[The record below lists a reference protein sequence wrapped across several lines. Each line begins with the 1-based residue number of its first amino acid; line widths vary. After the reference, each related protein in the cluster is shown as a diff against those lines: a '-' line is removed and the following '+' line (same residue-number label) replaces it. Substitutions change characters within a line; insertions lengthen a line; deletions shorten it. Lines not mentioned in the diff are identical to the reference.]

1 MPRLNIPPSVS
12 ILGHNRTDAPPR
24 RRMWHIPYCHAM
36 NQTVLTIRTPQDFD
50 FTTTLYSH
58 GWCTLPPFS
67 VNATA
72 RTLERVIS
80 LPSGKLALCA
90 VSERS
95 DSLRT
100 VTFSSSP
107 LSPSERS
114 AVRRAVSRCFRLSD
128 DLSSF
133 HHSIASDPA
142 YGWIAQRRAGR
153 LLRSPTVFEDL
164 VKMIC
169 TTNCSWALTT
179 AMVRNLCNSLGR
191 SFGGVHRAFPSPAAI
206 AASSEAYLRARV
218 KAGYRASYLLELARS
233 VDSGRI
239 DPEQWLDPSIPASD
253 VYAHLRRIKGVGDYA
268 AGNMLKLL
276 GRYEYLGLDSW
287 VRAQYARLHHGG
299 RRVKDSTIAKRYLSF
314 GEWRGLLFWL
324 EMTREWYD
332 SKFPL
337 VE

>member
-1 MPRLNIPPSVS
+1 
-12 ILGHNRTDAPPR
+12 
-24 RRMWHIPYCHAM
+24 M

-50 FTTTLYSH
+50 FTTTVFSH

-67 VNATA
+67 VDSTA
-72 RTLERVIS
+72 RSLERLIS
-80 LPSGKLALCA
+80 LPSGKLALCT
-90 VSERS
+90 VSEGS
-95 DSLRT
+95 ESLRT
-100 VTFSSSP
+100 VTQTNSP
-107 LSPSERS
+107 LSPSDRI
-114 AVRRAVSRCFRLSD
+114 AVRRVVSRCFRLGD
-128 DLSSF
+128 DLSPF
-133 HHSIASDPA
+133 HQSVATDPV
-142 YGWIAQRRAGR
+142 YGWIAERRAGR

-191 SFGGVHRAFPSPAAI
+191 SFGGQRRAFPSPGAI
-206 AASSEAYLRARV
+206 AASSERFLRARV
-218 KAGYRASYLLELARS
+218 KAGYRAPYLLELARS
-233 VDSGRI
+233 VDSGTI
-239 DPEQWLDPSIPASD
+239 NPEQWLDPSIPTSEI
-253 VYAHLRRIKGVGDYA
+253 YAHLRRIKGVGDYA
-268 AGNMLKLL
+268 AGNTLKLL

-299 RRVKDSTIAKRYLSF
+299 RKVKDSTIARQYRPF
-314 GEWRGLLFWL
+314 GAWRGLLFWL

>member
-1 MPRLNIPPSVS
+1 MK
-12 ILGHNRTDAPPR
+12 
-24 RRMWHIPYCHAM
+24 
-36 NQTVLTIRTPQDFD
+36 QTILTIRTPQDFD

-67 VNATA
+67 VDGLA
-72 RTLERVIS
+72 RTLERLIC
-80 LPSGKLALCA
+80 LPSGKLALCTI
-90 VSERS
+90 SEGS
-95 DSLRT
+95 GSLRT
-100 VTFSSSP
+100 LARSMMP
-107 LSPSERS
+107 LSPSDRI
-114 AVRRAVSRCFRLSD
+114 AVRRVVSRCFRLGD
-128 DLSSF
+128 DLSPF
-133 HHSIASDPA
+133 HRAVASDPA
-142 YGWIAQRRAGR
+142 YAWIAERRAGR

-179 AMVRNLCNSLGR
+179 AMVRNLCNGLGR
-191 SFGGVHRAFPSPAAI
+191 SFGGQRRAFPSPGAI
-206 AASSEAYLRARV
+206 AASSEAFLRKRV

-233 VDSGRI
+233 VDSGKI
-239 DPEQWLDPSIPASD
+239 DPERWLDRSIPASD
-253 VYAHLRRIKGVGDYA
+253 VYAHLRTIKGVGDYA

-299 RRVKDSTIAKRYLSF
+299 RRVKDSTIAKRYRVF
-314 GEWRGLLFWL
+314 GQWRGLLFWL

-332 SKFPL
+332 NKFPL